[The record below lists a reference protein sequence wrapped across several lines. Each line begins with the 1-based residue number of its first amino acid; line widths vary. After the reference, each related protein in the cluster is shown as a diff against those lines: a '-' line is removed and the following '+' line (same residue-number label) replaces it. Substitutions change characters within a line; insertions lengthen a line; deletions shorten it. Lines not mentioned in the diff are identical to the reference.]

1 MPATSIRFGPSCLIL
16 SLVAGL
22 TVCLAADKNGGVTNP
37 SGWRQHDNHRPKP
50 PVVEPA
56 GGSVANPAPKDAVVL
71 FDGTDLGAWQT
82 PEGRPP
88 RWRVK
93 DGVLETVPGTGPIQT
108 KDKFGDVQ
116 LHVEWAAPDPPQ
128 GSGQD
133 RGNSGVFLMGQF
145 EVQVLDSYK
154 ADTYA
159 DGQAGAIYG
168 QYPPL
173 FNASRPPGEWQTYDI
188 AFRRPRFDKS
198 GQLLQPARI
207 TLIHNGIVV
216 QNNEEPLGPDQLAR
230 ADALRAGRRSRPDPA
245 SGPQPSRPVSA
256 TSGCA
261 TCPIAPRPRPR
272 TSAARRSSAFPREC
286 LIPWRDSIPRVRS
299 QCEPDQADERRR
311 APAAH
316 AATSPPSPWSSSPF
330 PPPSSSCR
338 APTPASPSRKT
349 IRATSRGLCSGLAMR
364 RERSRKSSRS
374 RGAWQPGS

>member
-22 TVCLAADKNGGVTNP
+22 TVCLAAAKSGVMNP

-50 PVVEPA
+50 PIVEPA
-56 GGSVANPAPKDAVVL
+56 GGSVANAAPKDAVVL
-71 FDGTDLGAWQT
+71 FDGTHLDAWQT

-88 RWRVK
+88 GWRVK
-93 DGVLETVPGTGPIQT
+93 EGVLEAVPGAGPIQT

-116 LHVEWAAPDPPQ
+116 LHVEWAAPNPPH
-128 GSGQD
+128 GTGQD
-133 RGNSGVFLMGQF
+133 RGNSGIFLMGQF

-207 TLIHNGIVV
+207 TLIYNGIVV
-216 QNNEEPLGPDQLAR
+216 QNNEEPWGPTNWLEPMPYEPGVDHGPIQLQDHSHPVRFHNIWLRNLPDRPAPSSRDLGRAEIIGLPAGMLDSLAGQYS
-230 ADALRAGRRSRPDPA
+230 AGPEASALRIKLTKEEGHLLLTLPHRPKPLLVE
-245 SGPQPSRPVSA
+245 PISA
-256 TSGCA
+256 TVFVM
-261 TCPIAPRPRPR
+261 PR
-272 TSAARRSSAFPREC
+272 TDARVTFK
-286 LIPWRDSIPRVRS
+286 RDDQGNVTGVVFRVG
-299 QCEPDQADERRR
+299 DAER
-311 APAAH
+311 
-316 AATSPPSPWSSSPF
+316 TL
-330 PPPSSSCR
+330 
-338 APTPASPSRKT
+338 TK
-349 IRATSRGLCSGLAMR
+349 I
-364 RERSRKSSRS
+364 K
-374 RGAWQPGS
+374 